1 MTESWRCFV
10 AVPISQELRATLGPA
25 VDGWRERPD
34 LAGLRWSEPERWHL
48 TLAFLGAVAP
58 EDVARAREATEST
71 GRRYDAFELATGGV
85 GGFPSASRARVAW
98 YGVSDPRG
106 RLRSL
111 ADAVRLALALSATT
125 PFRGHV
131 TLARARSAP
140 VDLRSWL
147 GSARP
152 PEGRLL
158 VDRIELMRSHLGSGP
173 ARYEVLAT
181 IPLTVAARV

>member
-10 AVPISQELRATLGPA
+10 AVPIGEELRATLGQA
-25 VDGWRERPD
+25 VDAWRERPD
-34 LAGLRWSEPERWHL
+34 LAGLRWSQPESWHL
-48 TLAFLGAVAP
+48 TLAFLGAVAA
-58 EDVARAREATEST
+58 EDVARSAEAIESAGRE
-71 GRRYDAFELATGGV
+71 YDAFELRTGGV

-98 YGVSDPRG
+98 YGVSDPAG
-106 RLRSL
+106 GLRSL
-111 ADAVRLALALSATT
+111 AAAVRLSLALPVTT
-125 PFRGHV
+125 PFRGHI

-147 GSARP
+147 KSARP

-181 IPLTVAARV
+181 IPLVVAARV